1 MNEAVE
7 NLWVSKND
15 DGTLRGRCAQAHLPC
30 EDRGGANVTPGAP
43 VPECIPGDFTVV
55 IGDVMP
61 GWVMEGLEAEFG
73 KYAGGRRG
81 REVLEGLAEAVSGFL
96 SAMHWVEVEV
106 QGVVL
111 ARCLRADVASPLTW
125 NIATLPSAFVWL

>member
-7 NLWVSKND
+7 NVCGREND
-15 DGTLRGRCAQAHLPC
+15 DERLRGRRACAHLPC

-73 KYAGGRRG
+73 KYGG
-81 REVLEGLAEAVSGFL
+81 VAEAVSGFL
-96 SAMHWVEVEV
+96 SWMHWVEVEV
-106 QGVVL
+106 QGVDDLLEGLSRLKGALMAVG
-111 ARCLRADVASPLTW
+111 ASGVGRW
-125 NIATLPSAFVWL
+125 